1 MECAERLNQIQLA
14 SVKSSMVYLQSSSSS
29 SAFDSLLLYTCGK
42 GLRLGSDTT
51 PIRPVGVLRRRLR
64 EQSA

>member
-1 MECAERLNQIQLA
+1 MECAERLNQIQLT
-14 SVKSSMVYLQSSSSS
+14 SVKSSMVYLQSSS